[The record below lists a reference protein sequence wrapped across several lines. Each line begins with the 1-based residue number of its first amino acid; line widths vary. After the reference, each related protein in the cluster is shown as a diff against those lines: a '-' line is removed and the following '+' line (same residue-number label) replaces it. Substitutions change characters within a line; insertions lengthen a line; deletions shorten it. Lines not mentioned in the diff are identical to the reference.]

1 MKSGRAGG
9 LRVRRTTYTRRPKN
23 TVAATECG
31 ACGRVHA
38 PARLHRC
45 LGCGSKA
52 LTPTRVELCGVFES
66 WTRPHSVE
74 PGDGEWV
81 LGLVKLDAGPTLT
94 VRVKI
99 TGVPLCIGARVVGT
113 VERRDGAPERFWF
126 ELLPAAEAADVAF
139 VEVAA

>member
-1 MKSGRAGG
+1 MKRGERMSTRAIGD
-9 LRVRRTTYTRRPKN
+9 LQVLPESTT
-23 TVAATECG
+23 VVGTECG

-81 LGLVKLDAGPTLT
+81 LGLVKLDAGPMLT
-94 VRVKI
+94 ARVQLS
-99 TGVPLCIGARVVGT
+99 GVPLRIGARVVGT